1 MEKCIKTWHRLKSIC
16 VLGNGGEI
24 LFPVCAALEVT
35 IASVSDMTVLNPQ
48 NIEKDSLCV
57 LILNCFLYSWK
68 DLLNAQCSWHN
79 QLAES
84 RRSCVCKFGNIDNLM
99 N

>member
-1 MEKCIKTWHRLKSIC
+1 MYQNVAQAKPIQ

-24 LFPVCAALEVT
+24 LFPVTAVLEVT
-35 IASVSDMTVLNPQ
+35 IARISDMTVLNPQ

-57 LILNCFLYSWK
+57 LILNCFLFSWK

-79 QLAES
+79 QLAQS
-84 RRSCVCKFGNIDNLM
+84 WCSCVCKFGNVGNFM
-99 N
+99 H